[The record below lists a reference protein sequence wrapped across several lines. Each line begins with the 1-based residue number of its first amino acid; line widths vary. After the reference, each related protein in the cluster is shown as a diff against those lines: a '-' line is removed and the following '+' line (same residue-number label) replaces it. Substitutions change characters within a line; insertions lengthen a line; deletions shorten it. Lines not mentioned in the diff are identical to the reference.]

1 MAPVVKWLR
10 PRIVVPICMGSNPI
24 RRPIFK
30 NSKIHKSLKR
40 LFYFRA
46 NFFFRVFKV
55 NMNNNSISFTS
66 KIRFVDRPVYAMM
79 EKSNLIGFRH
89 NVPNIL
95 KDKTFYSEEIRTC
108 TGGGLVNPFKEAE
121 GFHFWDDLPN
131 KKNFDIL
138 INRLFRFVKSPE
150 HGLLVGGKDLK
161 NSPFSMEQF
170 LRFKKVFLERVKN
183 VSFFQKHNYEYS
195 ETHFHYSLDTDT
207 WTLCSSFLDSNPD
220 RYRTVNKIADLR
232 KCFDKISIAEGDK
245 LFLGKKEI
253 LPDDAPDIF
262 AIYQKKQQA
271 NLNL

>member
-1 MAPVVKWLR
+1 MA
-10 PRIVVPICMGSNPI
+10 NQ
-24 RRPIFK
+24 
-30 NSKIHKSLKR
+30 
-40 LFYFRA
+40 
-46 NFFFRVFKV
+46 
-55 NMNNNSISFTS
+55 SISFKS
-66 KIRFVDRPVYAMM
+66 NIRFVNYEAYLALS
-79 EKSNLIGFRH
+79 KKNYINYLHTS
-89 NVPNIL
+89 PNIL
-95 KDKTFYSEEIRTC
+95 KSDSFYSMAIRSC
-108 TGGGLVNPFKEAE
+108 TGGGLVNPGVEAE

-220 RYRTVNKIADLR
+220 RYRTVKKIADLR